1 MQTYHRLDDVQMSSI
16 DRERAKAHMRS
27 AELTIDI
34 IFAAVEK
41 TRLISATVGR
51 RLVALLGPNFRQ
63 AG

>member
-1 MQTYHRLDDVQMSSI
+1 MQTYHRLDDVHMSSI

-34 IFAAVEK
+34 IFTAVEK
-41 TRLISATVGR
+41 TRLVSATVGR
-51 RLVALLGPNFRQ
+51 RLVALLGPSFRQ

>member
-1 MQTYHRLDDVQMSSI
+1 MQTYHHLDDVQMSSI

-34 IFAAVEK
+34 IFAAVEQ
-41 TRLISATVGR
+41 TRLISAALGR
-51 RLVALLGPNFRQ
+51 RLVALLGPSFRQ